1 MRYQPER
8 NQRGMALVAVI
19 LMSAFILL
27 AIVVIASMASYG
39 GRLGTRNER
48 LGYQALLTAE
58 SGLNTFEVRISLLTP
73 KDRYYG
79 ALEPTKLNTWLAA
92 RGLNSLNLGD
102 QGTATLS
109 VEAVSG
115 STLTLQSSGSLPGFM
130 GNKKT
135 LIDMSAVRALRSP
148 RILAALT
155 SYVPIS
161 FSGNA
166 SSGGL
171 DGLTSLGTY
180 DLTTTAASVTIPAS
194 SKNPFSLEVA
204 NASLISVGSYVEIGA
219 KSYKVVNKNNNTLGL
234 RPAVVSS
241 SSYTLNS
248 GSNVALILSA
258 TAAKVTGNTFAV
270 SDVGQFGVK
279 DKIYIGGYEAEVTA
293 IDPVLGK
300 LTVSWIGSS
309 PSNSSPINE
318 GTPIRRYVYGALSA
332 DDIDVQGSSVVLPGL
347 SPDDDVRLPSKDA
360 LFETTFGMTREQFLA
375 LPGLATQTTT
385 PSVVSGVMYID
396 GDWSSK
402 SICGKGIVVVK
413 GDAKINGVC
422 ADGFQGLLYV
432 QGDYDNQGNSVLSGA
447 VVVEGETTTTMLGTG
462 SGSFLKVNYDPK
474 VLLEVGQ
481 NLSPW
486 TFEPVSGSWR
496 LK

>member
-58 SGLNTFEVRISLLTP
+58 SGLNTFEVRVSLLNP

-79 ALEPTKLNTWLAA
+79 TLEPTTLNTWLAA
-92 RGLNSLNLGD
+92 QGLNSLNLGT
-102 QGTATLS
+102 QGAATVS
-109 VEAVSG
+109 IEAVSG
-115 STLTLQSSGSLPGFM
+115 STVTLQSSGNLPGFM

-148 RILAALT
+148 RVLAALT

-161 FSGNA
+161 FNGNS

-241 SSYTLNS
+241 SSYTINS

-258 TAAKVTGNTFAV
+258 TAAKVTSNTFTV

-279 DKIYIGGYEAEVTA
+279 DKIYVGSYQAEITS

-300 LTVSWIGSS
+300 LTVSWTGSG
-309 PSNSSPINE
+309 PSNSSPISE
-318 GTPIRRYVYGALSA
+318 GTPIRRYIYGALSA
-332 DDIDVQGSSVVLPGL
+332 GAITLQGSSLVQPGV
-347 SPDDDVRLPSKDA
+347 SANDTTRLPSTSA
-360 LFETTFGMTREQFLA
+360 LFETTFGMTEAQFLA
-375 LPGLATQTTT
+375 LPGLTTLT
-385 PSVVSGVMYID
+385 SAPDVVEGVVYVD
-396 GDWSSK
+396 GNWNSK

-413 GDAKINGVC
+413 GDARINGVC
-422 ADGFQGLLYV
+422 AGGFQGLLYV
-432 QGDYDNQGNSVLSGA
+432 QGAYDMAGNSTLQGA
-447 VVVEGETTTTMLGTG
+447 VVVEGKVETKMLGTG
-462 SGSFLKVNYDPK
+462 EPLKVEYDPK

-486 TFEPVSGSWR
+486 YFETISGSWR